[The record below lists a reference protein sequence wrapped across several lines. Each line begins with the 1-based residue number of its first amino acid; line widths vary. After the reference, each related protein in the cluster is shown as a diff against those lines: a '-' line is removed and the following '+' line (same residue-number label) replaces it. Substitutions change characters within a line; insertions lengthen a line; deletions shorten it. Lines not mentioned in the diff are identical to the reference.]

1 MITTDFLKTPRITTL
16 INPEITRHIKE
27 LTPSGKLAVT
37 QNNLTYL
44 KLDDNYIHE
53 LFPLITQPGIQ
64 KPDYFNPGSEGA
76 HMTVIYPEENK
87 TIKAEDLNQQHE
99 FTINQIATAE
109 INNKIYTILLADSPS
124 LIDLRHRYQ
133 LPDLLGF
140 RGYAIGFHIT
150 IGFEIII

>member
-1 MITTDFLKTPRITTL
+1 MNTIESLKTPHINTV

-109 INNKIYTILLADSPS
+109 IINK
-124 LIDLRHRYQ
+124 IDLRHRYQ

-150 IGFEIII
+150 IGFEMIN